1 MDGAHKRKYRTENT
15 TKPENT
21 TENTTES
28 ENTTENTTE
37 PEDTT
42 ELEDTIEPENTTEN
56 TTEPEKEIISQTPE
70 KNLMYYFNRFRYYH
84 YVVAEKVETAIGVLC
99 LMIIKV
105 YFFLTGQQQFALEP
119 DGSLN
124 TMNMDMIDDDDY

>member
-1 MDGAHKRKYRTENT
+1 MDGAHKRRNKKPRNMEPEYRTENT

-70 KNLMYYFNRFRYYH
+70 KNLMYYFNRFS
-84 YVVAEKVETAIGVLC
+84 LPWS
-99 LMIIKV
+99 
-105 YFFLTGQQQFALEP
+105 LTGH
-119 DGSLN
+119 
-124 TMNMDMIDDDDY
+124 